1 MVFWDSSE
9 SAEPG
14 RLPPIVDSVQSTRN
28 GSGTR
33 LRQRSRVPEAW
44 RGPPHNKLYGVG
56 PVDSHLVKFN
66 LAIANLAVAIPS
78 IESLILSFN
87 ICRISFIASHNVSY
101 NASFSQRISQCLST
115 QSPATLVTLL
125 TFMKRR

>member
-44 RGPPHNKLYGVG
+44 RGPPHNKLYGAG

-66 LAIANLAVAIPS
+66 LAVANLAVAIAKRGV
-78 IESLILSFN
+78 EVANTRVIL
-87 ICRISFIASHNVSY
+87 
-101 NASFSQRISQCLST
+101 LG
-115 QSPATLVTLL
+115 L
-125 TFMKRR
+125 TCGLPYS